1 MLRMSKMTD
10 YGTLVLAHLAEAPGR
25 VFSAND
31 IASETQLALPSVR
44 KLLKMLGKAGLVSS
58 VRGAGGGYSLA
69 RSADDITA
77 AEILDALE
85 GPVMLTE
92 CSASDSQCRLE
103 SSCGVGASWQRINQ
117 LIRQSLTDVSLAQL
131 CDVGALTV
139 EFPLVDGLA
148 VRRLNRPV
156 A

>member
-10 YGTLVLAHLAEAPGR
+10 YGTLVLAHLAARPGQ
-25 VFSAND
+25 VFSASE
-31 IASETQLALPSVR
+31 IAADTSLALPSVR
-44 KLLKMLGKAGLVSS
+44 KLLKILGKACLVSS
-58 VRGAGGGYSLA
+58 YRGASGGYALA
-69 RSADDITA
+69 RPAEQISA

-103 SSCGVGASWQRINQ
+103 DSCGVGQSWQRINR
-117 LIRQSLTDVSLAQL
+117 LIRRSLDDVSLAQL
-131 CDVGALTV
+131 CDVDTLTV
-139 EFPLVDGLA
+139 EFPLLDGLA
-148 VRRLNRPV
+148 VRRLSRTS